1 MGKEQ
6 GITEE
11 QLRELPRYRESAAFS
26 EEERLV
32 IGLSAEMTKAPV
44 ELPPELLDGLHSR
57 FDEAQLVELAASIA
71 WENHRARFNRVFGVR
86 AVGFS
91 EKAAFC
97 ALPER

>member
-1 MGKEQ
+1 MIE
-6 GITEE
+6 
-11 QLRELPRYRESAAFS
+11 
-26 EEERLV
+26 
-32 IGLSAEMTKAPV
+32 LSAEMTGAPV
-44 ELPPELLDGLHSR
+44 ELPPELLDRLRAR
-57 FDEAQLVELAASIA
+57 FDETQLVELAAAIA